1 MTLYAPEP
9 PVWRVQGV
17 PGRSLSDKFGLCER
31 EKQAGRSNVHTSRL
45 EIEVGDGE
53 KQGPGC
59 DRAERGKERRRI
71 TSGTLSEKYSYD
83 EQELT
88 VEFPTAN

>member
-17 PGRSLSDKFGLCER
+17 PGRSLSDKFGKCE
-31 EKQAGRSNVHTSRL
+31 RSNVHTSRL
-45 EIEVGDGE
+45 EIAVGDGE